1 MIAVPHPTETS
12 NNRRLGRHHDP
23 RCSASLLH
31 GCSRIRGLLHL
42 DRNLGILLAIL
53 QTSAQYHD
61 YPRSTLPYHPHTY
74 LRTSRRLQTPTPMA
88 TRTIT
93 DQFPLPAA
101 TAIREIRELVG
112 DGPRLAVDHSGALTH
127 PRVAVHVAA
136 AELGRALVLDVAV
149 VGVHAF
155 AGEGGSEER
164 REGEEKATEVKG
176 LHCGWVAYRFVGL
189 CVEWRTWSAE
199 V

>member
-1 MIAVPHPTETS
+1 
-12 NNRRLGRHHDP
+12 
-23 RCSASLLH
+23 
-31 GCSRIRGLLHL
+31 
-42 DRNLGILLAIL
+42 
-53 QTSAQYHD
+53 
-61 YPRSTLPYHPHTY
+61 
-74 LRTSRRLQTPTPMA
+74 MA

-176 LHCGWVAYRFVGL
+176 LHCGWVAYRFVDLECGGVGAGTNGSFVWQEL
-189 CVEWRTWSAE
+189 SGADVKQTGPISSVITCQIWL
-199 V
+199 